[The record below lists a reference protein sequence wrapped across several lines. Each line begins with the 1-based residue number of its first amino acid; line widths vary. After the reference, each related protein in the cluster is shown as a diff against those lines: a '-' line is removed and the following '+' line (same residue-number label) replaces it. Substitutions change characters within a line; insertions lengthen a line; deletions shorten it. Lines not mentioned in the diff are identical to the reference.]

1 MKKKILL
8 SLVVLL
14 VIGYFLGPNPKT
26 PVYNKDLPNIPSNI
40 SLDEFVRSH
49 EKEFPVKPDNEAR
62 IVWADSQHKQPTP
75 YCLVYL
81 HGFSASQKEG
91 DPVHRQLA
99 KKYGCNL
106 YLARLSE
113 HGLNQ
118 KEQLMNLTAD
128 SYWESAK
135 FALAMGKKLGQKVI
149 LMGTSTGGTQAIQ
162 LAAAFPES
170 VDALVL
176 LSPNIAINDP
186 NAWLINNPW
195 GLEIARLVKK
205 GNYVNPPDE
214 RPIYAAYWNKPYR
227 LEAAVA
233 LEEMLETTM
242 NKETFE
248 KVTQPTL
255 LLYYY
260 KNEKEQ
266 DPIVKVS
273 AMLDMFETI
282 ATPEDLKVKKA
293 IPTAGDHVLASPI
306 KSAAVSEV
314 EQVCSQFFA
323 DKLRLKSKNTE

>member
-8 SLVVLL
+8 AIVAIL
-14 VIGYFLGPNPKT
+14 VIGYFFGPNPST
-26 PVYNKDLPNIPSNI
+26 PVYNKDLPNIPSNV
-40 SLDEFVRSH
+40 SLDEFVRTH
-49 EKEFPVKPDNEAR
+49 EKGFPVKPDNEAR

-113 HGLNQ
+113 HGLIQ
-118 KEQLMNLTAD
+118 QEQLKELTAD

-162 LAAAFPES
+162 LAAAFPQL

-214 RPIYAAYWNKPYR
+214 RPIYSAYWNKPYR

-273 AMLDMFETI
+273 AMLDMFEKI
-282 ATPEDLKVKKA
+282 STPQALKMKKA
-293 IPTAGDHVLASPI
+293 IPTAGNHVLASPI
-306 KSAAVSEV
+306 KSSAVLEIES
-314 EQVCSQFFA
+314 VCSQFFA
-323 DKLRLKSKNTE
+323 DKLRLKAINTE